1 MSYSHLIDNKEVDER
16 KCVEWNVVAREM
28 EGILLE
34 AINSQPR
41 ESLFNKGRI
50 CEDFQKRRGKK

>member
-1 MSYSHLIDNKEVDER
+1 MSYSHLINNKEVDER

-34 AINSQPR
+34 AITSQPR
-41 ESLFNKGRI
+41 EGFFNKEGYM
-50 CEDFQKRRGKK
+50 